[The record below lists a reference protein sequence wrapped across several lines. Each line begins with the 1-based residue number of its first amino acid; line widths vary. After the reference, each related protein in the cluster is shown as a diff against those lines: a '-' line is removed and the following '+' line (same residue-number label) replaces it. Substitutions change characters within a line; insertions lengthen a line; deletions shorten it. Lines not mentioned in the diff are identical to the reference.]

1 MFKNSLNKIDIS
13 KNLSKKTGLSIN
25 FSKKL
30 INDLIEILIE
40 NIKDGELILKN
51 IGKFRVVKKK
61 ERIGRNP
68 KTKEEFIIN
77 ARNSVI
83 FSASKKL
90 SNNLTKNHE

>member
-13 KNLSKKTGLSIN
+13 KNLSKKTGLPIN

-30 INDLIEILIE
+30 INELIE

-68 KTKEEFIIN
+68 KTKEEFIIS
-77 ARNSVI
+77 ARKSVI
-83 FSASKKL
+83 FNASKKL